1 MIDMRERKKEKDR
14 IIKFFSILL
23 FSFVITYFF
32 PYSGEKAY
40 TMRIGEIPQKDIIAP
55 FTFKI
60 PKTEEEI
67 EKEKEELLK
76 GASFVLSPVV
86 RPSIDFGVI
95 RAQLENISA
104 VTRRKFLREAKK
116 LYEEIKNY
124 VIIENLDTLRKTNTK
139 FVILLTP
146 EGDKIFPVQKIRSI
160 EEIRNLIKKRANKIF
175 PDNPQLSFLF
185 EELLSPFITP
195 NYRIDYEETEL
206 RKERLISKIKEY
218 KGIIYKG
225 EVIAKAG
232 EPLSR
237 EDIEKLEAME
247 TIREKLFISKFLN
260 FLKRYI
266 LVLLVIFFAYFSIRF
281 LFPEIYADTK
291 LLLIVIYNILI
302 FLVISAVIIKITKN
316 SFYIPFAFIPFFF
329 YFICERKFA
338 VFITIITAIFTAIY
352 SGMNYFFFLFFI
364 IIGISGILI
373 SRYLRNRFDLLFG
386 FFILSVIS
394 LILTYFFKA
403 YSGFQINSGEIVLSS
418 LLSSGLSI
426 LGAIT
431 LLPLHEKI
439 FGITTDFI
447 LLELSNL
454 DHPLL
459 KMLEEKAPGTFEHS
473 IQISELARIAAE
485 KIGANPLLAKVG
497 ALFHDIGKLEN
508 PKFFIENQ
516 RNLPENPHDKIS
528 PTVSA
533 TILQNHV
540 KKGIELARKYRL
552 PESVIRII
560 ERHHGTL
567 LMGFFYERAKK
578 MNPEIPEEEFRY
590 KCPKPEKKE
599 EAIIMLLDG
608 IEAKVRSLEKYEF
621 QSISE
626 AIDSVINHRF
636 ADGQFDECEI
646 TRKDMEKIKSAIL
659 PKLIH
664 RFHSRVTYPPLKAK
678 EKIVKS

>member
-1 MIDMRERKKEKDR
+1 MIDMKKRKKERDR
-14 IIKFFSILL
+14 VIKFFSILL
-23 FSFVITYFF
+23 FSLIVTYFF
-32 PYSGEKAY
+32 PYSSEKVY
-40 TMRIGEIPQKDIIAP
+40 TMRIGEIPQRDIVAP

-60 PKTEEEI
+60 PKTQEEI

-76 GASFVLSPVV
+76 GTSFVLSPLV
-86 RPSIDFGVI
+86 RPSLDLEVI
-95 RAQLENISA
+95 EAQLENISDA
-104 VTRRKFLREAKK
+104 TRRNFLIEAKK

-146 EGDKIFPVQKIRSI
+146 EGDKIFSVEKIMSI
-160 EEIRNLIKKRANKIF
+160 DKIKNLIKSRANKIF

-195 NYRIDYEETEL
+195 NYRIDFQETEL
-206 RKERLISKIKEY
+206 REKRLISKIKEH

-225 EVIAKAG
+225 EIIAKGG

-237 EDIEKLEAME
+237 EDVEKLEAME
-247 TIREKLFISKFLN
+247 KTRKELFLPKLLN
-260 FLKRYI
+260 FLKRYLLI
-266 LVLLVIFFAYFSIRF
+266 LLVIFFAYFSLRS
-281 LFPEIYADTK
+281 LFPEIYGDTK
-291 LLLIVIYNILI
+291 MLLIIIYNTLF
-302 FLVISAVIIKITKN
+302 FLVTAAVIIKVTKN
-316 SFYIPFAFIPFFF
+316 SFYIPFAFISFFF
-329 YFICERKFA
+329 YFICGRKFA
-338 VFITIITAIFTAIY
+338 VFITFIIAIFTAMY
-352 SGMNYFFFLFFI
+352 SGMSYFFFLFFL

-373 SRYLRNRFDLLFG
+373 SRHLRNRFDLIFG
-386 FFILSVIS
+386 FFILSLLSLLLIS
-394 LILTYFFKA
+394 FFKV
-403 YSGFQINSGEIVLSS
+403 YSGFDINLGEIVLSS
-418 LLSSGLSI
+418 FLSSGFSI

-431 LLPLHEKI
+431 LLPFHEKI
-439 FGITTDFI
+439 FGVTTDFI

-459 KMLEEKAPGTFEHS
+459 NMLEEKAPGTFEHS

-485 KIGANPLLAKVG
+485 RVGANPLLAKVG
-497 ALFHDIGKLEN
+497 ALFHDIGKIEN
-508 PKFFIENQ
+508 PKFFIENHKDILQ
-516 RNLPENPHDKIS
+516 NPHDKIS

-552 PESVIRII
+552 PESVTRII

-567 LMGFFYERAKK
+567 LMAFFYERAKK
-578 MNPEIPEEEFRY
+578 INPEIPEEEFRY
-590 KCPKPEKKE
+590 KCPKPERKE

-608 IEAKVRSLEKYEF
+608 IEAKVRSLEKHEF

-626 AIDSVINHRF
+626 AIDEVINHRF

-646 TRKDMEKIKSAIL
+646 TRKDMEKIKEAIL